1 MSTTGTSCSCAC
13 ATRSERGVLG
23 VGAGSG
29 TAGVTKLTKGRAL
42 LGLDFEELDL
52 RAALGMLA
60 ARPAASPFAYLV
72 TPNADH
78 LVRLARDPGRYGPL
92 YRDAAWRLLDSRVV
106 ARLAGVMGLAAPP
119 VVPGSDLTLRLLEE
133 VVRPEDR
140 IAILGG
146 TAATVGAVRNRFG
159 LRNLVHHDPP
169 MGFDADP
176 ASLAEAVEFIV
187 TAGARF
193 AFLCVGSPRQEIVA
207 RAVLARG
214 GATGT
219 ALCVGASLLFVSG
232 EERRAP
238 GLVQRAGLEWAWRLA
253 QDPKR
258 LARRYLVDDPTI
270 LALLWRE
277 RLDRNR
283 AR

>member
-1 MSTTGTSCSCAC
+1 M
-13 ATRSERGVLG
+13 
-23 VGAGSG
+23 
-29 TAGVTKLTKGRAL
+29 TKLTKGRAL

-52 RAALGMLA
+52 RAALGLLA